1 MNYETVKNHQCLM
14 CFSED
19 VEITLVKSKIPE
31 RETVAEIEFDRP
43 MIKCHDCNEIS
54 ESVESAN
61 MVINAEIESQKIL
74 TANEIKQIRK
84 NLPHKY
90 TQKQFSDLIGAGT
103 ASVARWESNGKTK
116 DKIPNHANIL
126 LLKLLR
132 DVPEIYWKLLYYKM
146 KEI

>member
-1 MNYETVKNHQCLM
+1 MIIQGDNVYEELDTQLNRRIYNLINARNDARCPDFKAIWNQ
-14 CFSED
+14 
-19 VEITLVKSKIPE
+19 K
-31 RETVAEIEFDRP
+31 
-43 MIKCHDCNEIS
+43 IS

-84 NLPHKY
+84 NLPNKY
-90 TQKQFSDLIGAGT
+90 NQTEFAKLIGASVP
-103 ASVARWESNGKTK
+103 SVARWESRGKSHLK
-116 DKIPNHANIL
+116 PNESNTII
-126 LLKLLR
+126 LKLLR

>member
-14 CFSED
+14 CFSKN

-84 NLPHKY
+84 NLPNKY
-90 TQKQFSDLIGAGT
+90 NQTEFAKLIGASVP
-103 ASVARWESNGKTK
+103 SVARWESRGKSHLK
-116 DKIPNHANIL
+116 PNESNTII
-126 LLKLLR
+126 LKLLR